1 MADLIFD
8 YTRVT
13 GVWCFVLPFPIWTIK
28 LPCPRYLGWPRKAI
42 LPSRIVLCVHHRE
55 FFFGCTIGNN
65 QLSARRTSSQLF
77 SLHLI
82 IRFQRFR
89 YYIELYRYCATR
101 CNGNY
106 GVLEIRSFFEV
117 TKCLS
122 FFFMVCK
129 LVYWVLVNVF
139 LKNNKNYIT
148 KSLYEYYTK

>member
-13 GVWCFVLPFPIWTIK
+13 GVWSFVLPFPIWTIK
-28 LPCPRYLGWPRKAI
+28 LPYPRYLGWPRKAI
-42 LPSRIVLCVHHRE
+42 LPNRRRIVLCVHHRE

-89 YYIELYRYCATR
+89 YYIELYPCCATR
-101 CNGNY
+101 CNSNY
-106 GVLEIRSFFEV
+106 GVLEIRSSFGV

-122 FFFMVCK
+122 FFFIVCI
-129 LVYWVLVNVF
+129 LGY
-139 LKNNKNYIT
+139 
-148 KSLYEYYTK
+148 